1 MRDRPDSRNL
11 LETARATLMEDLLPA
26 LPPERRYRAHLV
38 GAAMATA
45 SRELAAGG
53 AAEEEER
60 AALAALLGAD
70 GDLESLNRAF
80 AERLRAGDFDASAEA
95 YAILARGV
103 AARLAECNPGY
114 ETG

>member
-1 MRDRPDSRNL
+1 MRDRPDIADL
-11 LETARATLMEDLLPA
+11 LETARKTLMEGLLPD

-45 SRELAAGG
+45 VRELAAGRG
-53 AAEEEER
+53 PEEAER
-60 AALAALLGAD
+60 AALSRLLGED
-70 GDLESLNRAF
+70 GDLEALNRAF
-80 AERLRAGDFDASAEA
+80 AARLRAGAFDGSEEA
-95 YAILARGV
+95 YAVLVGST